1 MCLKYA
7 ELEKSLGEI
16 DRSRCLYNYAS
27 QFADPCTDGDF
38 WNKWHV
44 FEVQH
49 GDEDTFR
56 EMLKTKRTVSASY
69 TQASLFLPHFVR
81 QLSPASNNVN
91 PQESSRILGF
101 VSAGVESQFTGGM
114 EPDATEDIDMQEERV
129 EIVHKDVSS
138 SMLAGGVGRRRDG
151 STLERIKRQKNSS

>member
-1 MCLKYA
+1 
-7 ELEKSLGEI
+7 
-16 DRSRCLYNYAS
+16 
-27 QFADPCTDGDF
+27 
-38 WNKWHV
+38 
-44 FEVQH
+44 
-49 GDEDTFR
+49 
-56 EMLKTKRTVSASY
+56 MLKTKRTVSASY

-101 VSAGVESQFTGGM
+101 VSAGVESQPTGGM

-138 SMLAGGVGRRRDG
+138 SMLAGGVVRRRDG
-151 STLERIKRQKNSS
+151 STLERIKRQKNS